1 MSVERPRGLRGFAAN
16 LLQVGVPGLHH
27 AGEGRAPTTWLI
39 RSHRHPVW
47 ELYYQVSGR
56 ATRWRVEEE
65 VLVVPAGGLLA
76 VQPETEHAMAAA
88 AEEPY
93 HFYYAALDT
102 EALLGD
108 EPDVLEVW
116 RRRQPHLVA
125 EAGTIVPAFQAFLSE
140 VTTSQPFRRSGLRH
154 TAVRL
159 LVEAARLFGAG
170 RRRRSLALHPAV
182 ARAQRL
188 LEQDLEGGLSLPEL
202 ARRVDLSPAYLTQLF
217 IRQLG
222 EGPVR
227 YRLRARVERA
237 LLLLG
242 ETDLS
247 ITEIAAELGF
257 SSAQHFATVFRQRV
271 GATPRAWRRLH
282 GDPAGRAAA
291 LQPRRGRA

>member
-1 MSVERPRGLRGFAAN
+1 MSVDRPRGLRGFAAD
-16 LLQVGVPGLHH
+16 LLHVGVPGLHH
-27 AGEGRAPTTWLI
+27 AGEGRAPVTWVI
-39 RSHRHPVW
+39 RPHQHPVW
-47 ELYYQVSGR
+47 ELYYQVSGP
-56 ATRWRVEEE
+56 ATHWRVEERE
-65 VLVVPAGGLLA
+65 LAVAAGALLA
-76 VQPETEHAMAAA
+76 VQPRTEHAMAMA

-93 HFYYAALDT
+93 HFYYAAIDA

-116 RRRQPHLVA
+116 RRRHSHLVA
-125 EAGTIVPAFQAFLSE
+125 DAGTIVPPFQAFLSE

-159 LVEAARLFGAG
+159 MVEAARLFGAG

-182 ARAQRL
+182 ARAQRI
-188 LEQDLEGGLSLPEL
+188 LEQDVEAALSLPEL

-217 IRQLG
+217 VRQVG

-257 SSAQHFATVFRQRV
+257 SSPQHFATVFRHQI
-271 GATPRAWRRLH
+271 GATPRSWRRLH

-291 LQPRRGRA
+291 LQPRQGRC

>member
-16 LLQVGVPGLHH
+16 LRQVGVPGLFH
-27 AGEGRAPTTWLI
+27 AGEGRAPTTWVI
-39 RSHRHPVW
+39 RPHQHPVW
-47 ELYYQVSGR
+47 ELYYQLSGA
-56 ATRWRVEEE
+56 ATRWRVEDE
-65 VLVVPAGGLLA
+65 VLTVPAGALLA
-76 VQPETEHAMAAA
+76 VQPKTEHAMAAA

-93 HFYYAALDT
+93 HFYYAALDA
-102 EALLGD
+102 EALLDD

-116 RRRQPHLVA
+116 RRRRPHLVA
-125 EAGTIVPAFQAFLSE
+125 DAGTIVPAFQAFLSE

-182 ARAQRL
+182 ARAQRM
-188 LEQDLEGGLSLPEL
+188 LEQDMEGGLSVPEL

-247 ITEIAAELGF
+247 ITEIATELGF
-257 SSAQHFATVFRQRV
+257 SSPQHFATVFRQRV
-271 GATPRAWRRLH
+271 GSTPRAWRRLH

-291 LQPRRGRA
+291 LQPRRVRA